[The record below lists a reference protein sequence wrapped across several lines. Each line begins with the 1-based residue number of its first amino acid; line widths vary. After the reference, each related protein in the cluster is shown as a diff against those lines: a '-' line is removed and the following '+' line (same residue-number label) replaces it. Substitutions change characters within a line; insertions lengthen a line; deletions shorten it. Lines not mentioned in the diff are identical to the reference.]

1 MAIGTIAKMKSTLNG
16 CMDRL
21 IHFSNQV
28 ELSGDKAIIHIS
40 SVAVVDPRS
49 ASTRCVRMPEV
60 KKTVT
65 ISSGMMNVSLEQ
77 KDLIEEEGKPYIVEM
92 TLTSVTPLCPAS
104 SLGYQC
110 RAIGPHALLQGS
122 LNGCMDKIVSMEFDK
137 YFQAS
142 KTVIIAKVVA
152 ISSPTSI
159 AALCKSMPLAEKR
172 VFIGS
177 QEMEDVQVYNKSM
190 EE

>member
-1 MAIGTIAKMKSTLNG
+1 MITFLSVAANATSAHPDTFLEKYAPEFEITNVSPICPKIPGRISCMAIGTIVKMKATLNG

-60 KKTVT
+60 TKTVS

-122 LNGCMDKIVSMEFDK
+122 LNGSMDKIVSMEFDNTFK
-137 YFQAS
+137 LLKQ
-142 KTVIIAKVVA
+142 
-152 ISSPTSI
+152 
-159 AALCKSMPLAEKR
+159 
-172 VFIGS
+172 
-177 QEMEDVQVYNKSM
+177 
-190 EE
+190 